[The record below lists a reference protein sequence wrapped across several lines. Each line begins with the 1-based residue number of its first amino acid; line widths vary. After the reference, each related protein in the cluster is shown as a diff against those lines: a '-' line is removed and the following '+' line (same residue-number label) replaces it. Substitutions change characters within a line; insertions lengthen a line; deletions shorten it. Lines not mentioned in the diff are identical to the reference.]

1 MECNDNE
8 FCKNLDLYKSSPG
21 KIVYRCPTST
31 CSAGTCNCASP
42 CFRDFTTGT
51 CVRPMDTIPPFIP
64 PGTLPPPITNRP
76 VHGPVSMPTQAPL
89 VSIKPGTLPPPIT
102 NRPVHGPVSMPT
114 QAPLVSIKPGTLP
127 PPITN
132 RPVRGPVSMPTQAPL
147 VSIKPGTLPPPIT
160 NRPVHGPV
168 SMPTQAP
175 LPGVSK
181 PPTGVC
187 LRTTIGNNVC
197 WRIDGRNIVNCD
209 CKDVRSSIVY
219 NVSSF
224 NSDVKQ
230 LAPSEIA
237 GIVIG
242 SLAGFAILVFL
253 ILLLK
258 KNSKVPKP

>member
-31 CSAGTCNCASP
+31 CNAGTCNCASP

-64 PGTLPPPITNRP
+64 PGTLPPPVTNRP
-76 VHGPVSMPTQAPL
+76 VRS
-89 VSIKPGTLPPPIT
+89 
-102 NRPVHGPVSMPT
+102 PVSMPT

-132 RPVRGPVSMPTQAPL
+132 RPVRS
-147 VSIKPGTLPPPIT
+147 
-160 NRPVHGPV
+160 PV

-209 CKDVRSSIVY
+209 CKDVRSSILY
-219 NVSSF
+219 DVSSF

-242 SLAGFAILVFL
+242 SLAGLAILVFL
-253 ILLLK
+253 ILLFK
-258 KNSKVPKP
+258 KNSKVGKR

>member
-21 KIVYRCPTST
+21 KFVYRCPTST
-31 CSAGTCNCASP
+31 CNAGTCNCASP

-64 PGTLPPPITNRP
+64 PGTLPPPVTNRP
-76 VHGPVSMPTQAPL
+76 VRS
-89 VSIKPGTLPPPIT
+89 
-102 NRPVHGPVSMPT
+102 PVSMPT

-132 RPVRGPVSMPTQAPL
+132 RPVRSPVSMPTQAPF
-147 VSIKPGTLPPPIT
+147 
-160 NRPVHGPV
+160 
-168 SMPTQAP
+168 
-175 LPGVSK
+175 PGVSK

-219 NVSSF
+219 DVSSF

-242 SLAGFAILVFL
+242 SLAGLAILVFL

-258 KNSKVPKP
+258 KKFKSA

>member
-64 PGTLPPPITNRP
+64 PGTLPPPVTNRP
-76 VHGPVSMPTQAPL
+76 VRGPVSMPTQAPL
-89 VSIKPGTLPPPIT
+89 VSIKPGTLPPP
-102 NRPVHGPVSMPT
+102 V
-114 QAPLVSIKPGTLP
+114 
-127 PPITN
+127 TN

-160 NRPVHGPV
+160 NRPVRGPV

-219 NVSSF
+219 DVSSF

-242 SLAGFAILVFL
+242 SLAGLAILVFL

-258 KNSKVPKP
+258 KKFKRA

>member
-64 PGTLPPPITNRP
+64 PGTLPPPVTNRP
-76 VHGPVSMPTQAPL
+76 VRS
-89 VSIKPGTLPPPIT
+89 
-102 NRPVHGPVSMPT
+102 PVSMPT

-132 RPVRGPVSMPTQAPL
+132 RPVR
-147 VSIKPGTLPPPIT
+147 
-160 NRPVHGPV
+160 GPV

-219 NVSSF
+219 DVSSF

-242 SLAGFAILVFL
+242 SLAGLAILVFL

-258 KNSKVPKP
+258 KKFKRA

>member
-1 MECNDNE
+1 
-8 FCKNLDLYKSSPG
+8 
-21 KIVYRCPTST
+21 
-31 CSAGTCNCASP
+31 
-42 CFRDFTTGT
+42 
-51 CVRPMDTIPPFIP
+51 
-64 PGTLPPPITNRP
+64 
-76 VHGPVSMPTQAPL
+76 
-89 VSIKPGTLPPPIT
+89 
-102 NRPVHGPVSMPT
+102 
-114 QAPLVSIKPGTLP
+114 
-127 PPITN
+127 
-132 RPVRGPVSMPTQAPL
+132 
-147 VSIKPGTLPPPIT
+147 
-160 NRPVHGPV
+160 
-168 SMPTQAP
+168 MPTQAP

-219 NVSSF
+219 DVSSF

-242 SLAGFAILVFL
+242 SLAGLAILVFL

-258 KNSKVPKP
+258 KKFKRA

>member
-21 KIVYRCPTST
+21 KFVYRCPTST
-31 CSAGTCNCASP
+31 CNAGTCNCASP

-64 PGTLPPPITNRP
+64 PGTLPPPVTNRP
-76 VHGPVSMPTQAPL
+76 VRS
-89 VSIKPGTLPPPIT
+89 
-102 NRPVHGPVSMPT
+102 PVSMPT

-132 RPVRGPVSMPTQAPL
+132 RPVRS
-147 VSIKPGTLPPPIT
+147 
-160 NRPVHGPV
+160 PV

-219 NVSSF
+219 DVSSF

-242 SLAGFAILVFL
+242 SLAGLAILVFL

-258 KNSKVPKP
+258 KKFKSA

>member
-51 CVRPMDTIPPFIP
+51 CVRPMDTIPPFI
-64 PGTLPPPITNRP
+64 T
-76 VHGPVSMPTQAPL
+76 
-89 VSIKPGTLPPPIT
+89 
-102 NRPVHGPVSMPT
+102 
-114 QAPLVSIKPGTLP
+114 PGTLP

-160 NRPVHGPV
+160 NRPVRGPV

-187 LRTTIGNNVC
+187 LRTTIGNVC
-197 WRIDGRNIVNCD
+197 WRIDGQNIVNCD
-209 CKDVRSSIVY
+209 CKDVRSSILY
-219 NVSSF
+219 DVSSF

-242 SLAGFAILVFL
+242 SLAGLAILVFL
-253 ILLLK
+253 ILLFK
-258 KNSKVPKP
+258 KNSKVGKR

>member
-76 VHGPVSMPTQAPL
+76 V
-89 VSIKPGTLPPPIT
+89 
-102 NRPVHGPVSMPT
+102 R
-114 QAPLVSIKPGTLP
+114 
-127 PPITN
+127 
-132 RPVRGPVSMPTQAPL
+132 
-147 VSIKPGTLPPPIT
+147 
-160 NRPVHGPV
+160 GPV